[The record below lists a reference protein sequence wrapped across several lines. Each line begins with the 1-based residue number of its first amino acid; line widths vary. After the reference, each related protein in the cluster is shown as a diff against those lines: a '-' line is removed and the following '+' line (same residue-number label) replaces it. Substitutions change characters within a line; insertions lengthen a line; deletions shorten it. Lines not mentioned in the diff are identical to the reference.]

1 MTFYRYLTKIF
12 LSDGGFELYS
22 RYKVLNHNIADVR
35 GTDERSAAAPYPRLP
50 RFYIPDSLWFLKSE
64 GAMDLQRLSIG
75 QMAKLNHVSKQ
86 TLRLYDRLGLLTPLS
101 VNEETGY
108 RFYSIGQSATLDMI
122 QYYKEIGFSL
132 QEIKERLN
140 EMNLDKMPSVLQDRY
155 EYIDRQME
163 KLKIDQAAILRSI
176 DSFNRYMTLP
186 QIGKIFYEYVP
197 ERTIYVYHTGADF
210 FSYSYYEYEYYLRM
224 FKDHLAE
231 KGFPSTYFSNVGTMM
246 RHDKFAGQLDFYSD
260 ELFIFMDKNDG
271 LPFKT
276 ETVPAGTYISMC
288 CDIFEAERDYAYILF
303 EEMRIQG
310 HKPLGD
316 YLCEV
321 VTEYPDSRNGQRKI
335 FYKMQVRIN

>member
-1 MTFYRYLTKIF
+1 
-12 LSDGGFELYS
+12 
-22 RYKVLNHNIADVR
+22 
-35 GTDERSAAAPYPRLP
+35 
-50 RFYIPDSLWFLKSE
+50 
-64 GAMDLQRLSIG
+64 MDLKKLSIG
-75 QMAKLNHVSKQ
+75 QMAKLNHVSVQ
-86 TLRLYDRLGLLTPLS
+86 TLRLYDKIGLLTPLYI
-101 VNEETGY
+101 NEDTGY

-155 EYIDRQME
+155 DYIDKQLE

-176 DSFNRYMTLP
+176 ESFNRYMTMP

-197 ERTIYVYHTGADF
+197 ERTIYVYHTGQNF
-210 FSYSYYEYEYYLRM
+210 FSYSYYDYEYHLRM
-224 FKDHLAE
+224 FKDHLTE
-231 KGFPSTYFSNVGTMM
+231 KGFPSTYFTNVGTMM
-246 RHDKFAGQLDFYSD
+246 RHEKIAHDLDFYSD
-260 ELFIFMDKNDG
+260 ELFIFLDKNDR

-288 CDIFEAERDYAYILF
+288 CDIFDAERDYAEMLF
-303 EEMRIQG
+303 KEMRNQNLT
-310 HKPLGD
+310 PLGD

-321 VTEYPDSRNGQRKI
+321 VTEYPDSKNGQRKI